1 MFQEI
6 VSGMMTILFYA
17 AMALAGWKLFEISKE
32 LSEIKAILADIR
44 KGTRPEPFPP
54 PTAAAG
60 PISLESAE
68 ALLREVA
75 AESHVAE
82 NKPIA

>member
-6 VSGMMTILFYA
+6 VSGMMTILFYLAVAVA
-17 AMALAGWKLFEISKE
+17 AWKMYEISKE
-32 LSEIKAILADIR
+32 LGEIKAILAELR
-44 KGTRPEPFPP
+44 RG
-54 PTAAAG
+54 AAPAAPAAPASG

-75 AESHVAE
+75 AESHAAE
-82 NKPIA
+82 NKPTA

>member
-17 AMALAGWKLFEISKE
+17 AVALAAWKLYDIAKE
-32 LSEIKAILADIR
+32 LGEIKAILVDIR
-44 KGTRPEPFPP
+44 RGSAPR
-54 PTAAAG
+54 TAPVLPADG

-75 AESHVAE
+75 AEAHAAE
-82 NKPIA
+82 NKPTV